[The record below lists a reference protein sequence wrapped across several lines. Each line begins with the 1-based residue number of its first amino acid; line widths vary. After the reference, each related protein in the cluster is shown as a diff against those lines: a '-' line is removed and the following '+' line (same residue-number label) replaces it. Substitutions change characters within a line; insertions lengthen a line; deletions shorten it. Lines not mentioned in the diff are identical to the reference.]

1 MIWATPLRVAAALLV
16 VRGALLYSS
25 ERPEYLPPMTPL
37 GGFPLSLG
45 NWRFYQEGVVDQETR
60 DFLKA
65 DDLLDRDYGN
75 AATKRRASLFVAAF
89 RTLSTG
95 VGPHSPK
102 NCLPGNGWSSL
113 LSDKLTLQTPS
124 GPITVNRYVVGRGAE
139 RALVLYW
146 YQSRGRVVASEY
158 KAKLWSIADAIRL
171 NRTDTA
177 LVRVVVPI
185 HDEDQEEA
193 TSTAVNFVQA
203 LFEPLRRL
211 LPT

>member
-1 MIWATPLRVAAALLV
+1 MIRVTPLRVATVLLV

-25 ERPEYLPPMTPL
+25 ERPEYLPPMLPL
-37 GGFPLSLG
+37 GGFPLSVG
-45 NWRFYQEGVVDQETR
+45 NWRFLEEGVVDQETR

-65 DDLLDRDYGN
+65 DDLMDRVY
-75 AATKRRASLFVAAF
+75 ASPVTKRQANLLVAAF

-102 NCLPGNGWSSL
+102 NCLPGSGWSSL
-113 LSDKLTLQTPS
+113 LSDELTLQMPS

-185 HDEDQEEA
+185 PDEDQEKA
-193 TSTAVNFVQA
+193 TSTAVDFVQA
-203 LFEPLRRL
+203 FFEPLRRL

>member
-1 MIWATPLRVAAALLV
+1 MIRVTPLWVATALLV

-25 ERPEYLPPMTPL
+25 ERPEYLPPMVPL
-37 GGFPLSLG
+37 GGFPLNVG
-45 NWRFYQEGVVDQETR
+45 AWHFYEEGVVDQETR

-65 DDLLDRDYGN
+65 DDLMDRVY
-75 AATKRRASLFVAAF
+75 ASAVTKRQANLFVAAF

-102 NCLPGNGWSSL
+102 NCLPGAGWSSL
-113 LSDKLTLQTPS
+113 LSDKLTLQMPS
-124 GPITVNRYVVGRGAE
+124 GPITVNRYVVGRGAD

-177 LVRVVVPI
+177 LVRVVIPI
-185 HDEDQEEA
+185 PDEDQEKA
-193 TSTAVNFVQA
+193 TSTAVDFVQA
-203 LFEPLRRL
+203 FFEPLRRL

>member
-1 MIWATPLRVAAALLV
+1 MIRVTPLWVATALLV

-25 ERPEYLPPMTPL
+25 ERPEYLPPMASL
-37 GGFPLSLG
+37 GGFPLSVG
-45 NWRFYQEGVVDQETR
+45 DWHFHEEGFVDQETR

-65 DDLLDRDYGN
+65 DDLLDRVYGN
-75 AATKRRASLFVAAF
+75 AATKRQASLFVAAF

-95 VGPHSPK
+95 ATPHSPK
-102 NCLPGNGWSSL
+102 NCLPGTGWSSL
-113 LSDKLTLQTPS
+113 LSDELTLQMPS

-185 HDEDQEEA
+185 PDEDQEKA
-193 TSTAVNFVQA
+193 TSTAVDFVQA
-203 LFEPLRRL
+203 FFEPLRRL

>member
-1 MIWATPLRVAAALLV
+1 MIRATPLAVAAALLV

-25 ERPEYLPPMTPL
+25 ERPEYLPPITPL
-37 GGFPLSLG
+37 GGFPLNVG
-45 NWRFYQEGVVDQETR
+45 NWRFIQEGVVDQDTR

-65 DDLLDRDYGN
+65 DEILDREYGN
-75 AATKRRASLFVAAF
+75 AATKSAANLFVAAF

-95 VGPHSPK
+95 AAPHSPK
-102 NCLPGNGWSSL
+102 NCLPGTGWSSL
-113 LSDKLTLQTPS
+113 LSDELTLQTPS

-177 LVRVVVPI
+177 LVRIVVPI
-185 HDEDQEEA
+185 RDEDQEKA
-193 TSTAVNFVQA
+193 TSAAVDFVHA

>member
-1 MIWATPLRVAAALLV
+1 MIRVTPLRVATVLLV
-16 VRGALLYSS
+16 ARGALLYSS
-25 ERPEYLPPMTPL
+25 ERPEYLPPMLPL
-37 GGFPLSLG
+37 GGFPLSVG
-45 NWRFYQEGVVDQETR
+45 NWRFLEEGVVDQETR

-65 DDLLDRDYGN
+65 DDLMDRVY
-75 AATKRRASLFVAAF
+75 ASPVTKRQANLLVAAF

-102 NCLPGNGWSSL
+102 NCLPGSGWSSL
-113 LSDKLTLQTPS
+113 LSDELTLQMPS

-185 HDEDQEEA
+185 PDEDQEKA
-193 TSTAVNFVQA
+193 TSTAVDFVQA
-203 LFEPLRRL
+203 FFEPLRRL

>member
-1 MIWATPLRVAAALLV
+1 MIRVTPLRVAAVLLV

-25 ERPEYLPPMTPL
+25 ERPEYLPPMVPL
-37 GGFPLSLG
+37 GGFPLSVG
-45 NWRFYQEGVVDQETR
+45 NWRFLEEGVVDQETR

-65 DDLLDRDYGN
+65 DDLMDRVY
-75 AATKRRASLFVAAF
+75 ASAVTKRQANLLVAAF

-102 NCLPGNGWSSL
+102 NCLPGSGWSSL
-113 LSDKLTLQTPS
+113 LSDELTLQMPS
-124 GPITVNRYVVGRGAE
+124 GAITVNRYVVGRGAE

-185 HDEDQEEA
+185 PDEDQGKA
-193 TSTAVNFVQA
+193 TSTAVDFVQA
-203 LFEPLRRL
+203 FFEPLRRL